1 MDEYNKGKD
10 RRGFYKKI
18 QQRIRARKN
27 FVNEIKRKPKSDG
40 KDEGNIELL
49 SVGRPVILFL
59 LGNCRNSITRNKMNG
74 GFDKWKGK

>member
-10 RRGFYKKI
+10 RRGLEGRRYKKI

-59 LGNCRNSITRNKMNG
+59 LGNCRNIIIIIIY
-74 GFDKWKGK
+74 